1 MSRKRDQ
8 SLVNADDAPMSA
20 DDGRTNADDAPTS
33 ADDTPTSADDAPT
46 SADDAPMSADDAPAS
61 ADDVPTSADDAPT
74 NSVNFP
80 TEISVPMSD
89 DDDGDDDD
97 DGGDDDDDEGGTGD
111 AREDPDYK
119 PSILMYESLKVRGVS
134 EARAKQQP
142 LLYAPVNCRPCR
154 RVTGDPHVMCIRHI
168 IHNSLPVCTRKS
180 RCDACA
186 KMDGNYWIR
195 YMKSYYGSCHNLSDE
210 EFEAHL
216 EIQRQHGIPI
226 DHRTRKDGRAVFLT
240 RQQAGVTD
248 GVSQRSGGGRISVS
262 RRAGDV
268 TESVSRQSDGDTDH
282 KPIGYSDIVLM

>member
-33 ADDTPTSADDAPT
+33 ADDAPRSADDAP
-46 SADDAPMSADDAPAS
+46 SS
-61 ADDVPTSADDAPT
+61 ADDVPTSAVDAPT

-89 DDDGDDDD
+89 DES
-97 DGGDDDDDEGGTGD
+97 DDDEDETDD
-111 AREDPDYK
+111 AGEDPDFK
-119 PSILMYESLKVRGVS
+119 PNILMYESLKVRGVS
-134 EARAKQQP
+134 EAKDKQQS
-142 LLYAPVNCRPCR
+142 LLYAPVNCKPCR

-168 IHNSLPVCTRKS
+168 IAYSLPVCTKKS
-180 RCDACA
+180 RCAACA
-186 KMDGNYWIR
+186 KMDGKFWLR
-195 YMKSYYGSCHNLSDE
+195 YMKSYYGHCQNLFDDD
-210 EFEAHL
+210 FEAHL

-226 DHRTRKDGRAVFLT
+226 DHRTRRNGRAIFLT

-248 GVSQRSGGGRISVS
+248 GVSQRSGGGRINVD
-262 RRAGDV
+262 RRSGDV
-268 TESVSRQSDGDTDH
+268 TESVSRQSDGDTDY

>member
-1 MSRKRDQ
+1 M
-8 SLVNADDAPMSA
+8 NADDAPMSA

-142 LLYAPVNCRPCR
+142 LLYAPVNCKPCR

-168 IHNSLPVCTRKS
+168 IAYSLPVCTKKS
-180 RCDACA
+180 RCAACA
-186 KMDGNYWIR
+186 KMDGKFWLR
-195 YMKSYYGSCHNLSDE
+195 YMKSYYGHCQNLFDDD
-210 EFEAHL
+210 FEAHL

-226 DHRTRKDGRAVFLT
+226 DHRTRRNGRAIFLT

-248 GVSQRSGGGRISVS
+248 FVSQRSGGGRINVS
-262 RRAGDV
+262 RRSGDV
-268 TESVSRQSDGDTDH
+268 TESVSRQSDGDTDY